1 MDMERDDLWD
11 RDADYADALDELCD
25 DATEL

>member
-11 RDADYADALDELCD
+11 RETDYADALDERCD

>member
-11 RDADYADALDELCD
+11 RETDYADALDERCD
-25 DATEL
+25 DAIEI